1 MSVTNNTFDMS
12 VLSERFSFARLLINM
27 NKQIVIYTNNIFDG
41 HIYAK
46 CRVKN
51 AKLIH
56 YELLKYGQT
65 VQRITTE
72 QPFFCFE
79 VEGNAEYQIVATVEL
94 LTRSEQKL
102 SSRCL
107 NVPPLSISQ
116 VQRGQRKTMKGGHQL
131 YRNVTEYSL
140 DVLFE
145 PDGLE
150 RLLSAD
156 LSKLPLYSKLKETL
170 YFTQTFTSQITTRKA
185 FSRFRHLYR
194 MHHVITDNQ
203 QLITLASELETLD
216 YVIYCSVTPRK
227 LTPPTLPSTLN
238 ADSFLKSTIAPDE
251 PTPDFTPYQTYLEPG
266 KGMNVRKAWKE
277 SSGSGVQTHHID
289 AGYNEHEDL
298 NNINF
303 MRSGRDYSNESHG
316 TACLGCIAASD
327 NGFGVIGVAF
337 GSTCY
342 AHTDIDEVVAIA
354 LPGDTVSISIA
365 FLSDDYSDLPVIAN
379 KYWWDAIR
387 SLAEYGVVVVPGAG
401 NSGLDLGNTELMDDY
416 GDAGN
421 LLAGACSST
430 DGTRL
435 DFSNYNH
442 ITSLVNSF
450 GNYVTTTG
458 GDGYLQSE
466 EGTNYRDY
474 TRIFGGTSSASPLSS
489 SALALI
495 QSYAIDNYGFFID
508 PWDVRRLIYTIG
520 YKEALGEGIGV
531 RPDVYHALRYVDILM
546 QGGVTLLPPI
556 VDNLQN
562 DEIVLSA
569 LTEYAL
575 QVIARVIQLQ
585 ENMVVT
591 LYWLPSN
598 SSGVIGPTFT
608 IEHIADAADVS
619 NGQVVFNIPVD
630 EQVTPYL
637 GGSVAVYYHVDNQFS
652 EFVSLNI
659 TRQAA
664 DNRPGYCSPTLIQE
678 AEGGEFSVIE
688 NGLVHY
694 DADLVAVTV
703 IPCSRGILDSIT
715 LIWRCYNIDD
725 ELVDIYTQTV
735 SGTRGEKNFLI
746 PSDTY
751 VVPYQGCKV
760 EATFTYLLYDG
771 SEHAGPTTAALV
783 SSPEPVRIT
792 IDNAYGTIIYL
803 SEQGESMTARL
814 KLPSNGIV
822 GVEGD
827 VVILTAQGYSYS
839 GFVTT
844 LPNVTFAISSDDMLN
859 GELIIELST
868 DVYMTPFN
876 NGAIT
881 LTYTIERTGFQL
893 LQGPLAAYAIDPPV
907 VIGAW
912 FLTPVVCQAN
922 GDTISLE
929 TNTDGANAN
938 LDVLAIITHPYPE
951 LLTDWVEL
959 VVKIQ
964 NSDGEYIDIPDSI
977 SGLTNGAMSSV
988 YIDSDIMQ
996 AGVVSFSLPPIV
1008 YDLLCQ
1014 NPQST
1019 LSLTF
1024 FHFTGLA
1031 NNTAIISESVYQTS
1045 QPVSD
1050 EEVYI
1055 TGARRH
1061 GRSYLNQSGLQ
1072 SRQLGSGESVSV
1084 SWRYE
1089 GDILSSNGDRFEDLS
1104 PEKILIV
1111 TAGEQT
1117 IRLNAVNLT
1126 LSGAGSTL
1134 LSDDGQVMEQLGA
1147 ESAVLSNATVRYWGN
1162 GEFGG
1167 SGDADDHVRGITD
1180 AQSVYS
1186 NNHDTFNMATL
1197 RQSGQ
1202 AVLWGDK
1209 HDTTLSYDDIL
1220 SISATEKAFAL
1231 TTRTGN
1237 LIVYGDAAYGG
1248 DSADVEGISNVE
1260 RVYANDMA
1268 FAALCTDG
1276 HVIAWGDNRFGGDAS
1291 SVAGITDIRTL
1302 AATQYA
1308 FAALRQDGS
1317 IVAWGDERYGG
1328 EVPSGVADITALV
1341 GSHKS
1346 FVGLRSDG
1354 RVVAWG
1360 SSAFG
1365 AYIPY
1370 SISSRNDIVSIA
1382 GCGVGFAAITGAGN
1396 VLTWGDR
1403 SIVVTEEVQSHNDIV
1418 SVVGN
1423 SQAFVA
1429 LCCNGAVVT
1438 WGSDERGGVAPE
1450 EVRRLRDVVA
1460 VYAGRDNFTALTKEG
1475 NVYTWGGDT
1484 TVSLLQPVN
1493 LNSSVSYLN

>member
-1 MSVTNNTFDMS
+1 
-12 VLSERFSFARLLINM
+12 M
-27 NKQIVIYTNNIFDG
+27 NKQIVIYINNIFDG

-56 YELLKYGQT
+56 YELLKDGQT

-72 QPFFCFE
+72 RSFVCFE
-79 VEGNAEYQIVATVEL
+79 VEGNAEYQIVATVEFL
-94 LTRSEQKL
+94 ARSEQKL

-107 NVPPLSISQ
+107 NVPPLPISQ
-116 VQRGQRKTMKGGHQL
+116 IQRGQRKTMKGGHQL

-140 DVLFE
+140 DILFE

-156 LSKLPLYSKLKETL
+156 LSKLPLYAKLKETL
-170 YFTQTFTSQITTRKA
+170 SFTQTFTSQITTRKA

-194 MHHVITDNQ
+194 MQHVITDNQ

-227 LTPPTLPSTLN
+227 LTPPTLPLTLN
-238 ADSFLKSTIAPDE
+238 ADSLSKNTIDPDE
-251 PTPDFTPYQTYLEPG
+251 PTPDFTSYQTYLEPG
-266 KGMNVRKAWKE
+266 KGMNVREAWKE
-277 SSGSGVQTHHID
+277 SSGSWVQTHHID
-289 AGYNEHEDL
+289 AGYYEHEDL
-298 NNINF
+298 SSIHF
-303 MRSGRDYSNESHG
+303 IGTGSDYSDKTHG

-327 NGFGVIGVAF
+327 NGFGVVGVAF
-337 GSTCY
+337 GSDCY
-342 AHTDIDEVVAIA
+342 AYTGIDEVVTIA

-365 FLSDDYSDLPVIAN
+365 FQSDDYLDLPVIAN
-379 KYWWDAIR
+379 KYWWDIIR
-387 SLAEYGVVVVPGAG
+387 SLAEYGVVVAPAAG
-401 NSGLDLGNTELMDDY
+401 NSDIDLGNTDLMDDY

-421 LLAGACSST
+421 LLAGACSSKY
-430 DGTRL
+430 GTRL

-442 ITSLVNSF
+442 ITSLVNSLG
-450 GNYVTTTG
+450 GNVTTTG
-458 GDGYLQSE
+458 GDGNLQSE
-466 EGTNYRDY
+466 DGTNYRDY
-474 TRIFGGTSSASPLSS
+474 TSRFGGTSSASPLSS

-495 QSYAIDNYGFFID
+495 QSYTIDTYGVFID
-508 PWDVRRLIYTIG
+508 PWDMRRLLYTTG

-546 QGGVTLLPPI
+546 QGGVTLTPPI

-575 QVIARVIQLQ
+575 QVIARVIPLQ

-598 SSGVIGPTFT
+598 SSGVTGPTFT

-619 NGQVVFNIPVD
+619 NGQVVFNIPID

-637 GGSVAVYYHVDNQFS
+637 GGSAVVYYHVDNQFS
-652 EFVSLNI
+652 EFVSINI

-664 DNRPGYCSPTLIQE
+664 DSLPGYHSPTIIQE
-678 AEGGEFSVIE
+678 QKGGEFGVIE
-688 NGLVHY
+688 NGVVHY

-703 IPCSRGILDSIT
+703 IPYLQGGVLASKT

-725 ELVDIYTQTV
+725 ELVDIYTYTV
-735 SGTRGEKNFLI
+735 SGTGEASNILI
-746 PSDTY
+746 PSETY

-771 SEHAGPTTAALV
+771 SEYIGPTTAARV

-792 IDNAYGTIIYL
+792 MDNAHATIIDL

-814 KLPSNGIV
+814 KLPGNGIV

-827 VVILTAQGYSYS
+827 VATLTVQGYSYS

-844 LPNVTFAISSDDMLN
+844 LPNVTFAISSDDVLN
-859 GELIIELST
+859 GELIIELLT
-868 DVYMTPFN
+868 DIYMTPFN

-881 LTYTIERTGFQL
+881 LTYTLERAGSLL
-893 LQGPLAAYAIDPPV
+893 LQGPLAAYAIDPPAADN
-907 VIGAW
+907 AW
-912 FLTPVVCQAN
+912 FLAPVVYQAN
-922 GDTISLE
+922 GDTISLK
-929 TNTDGANAN
+929 TNTDGANAS
-938 LDVLAIITHPYPE
+938 LDVLAVITLPYPE
-951 LLTDWVEL
+951 LLTDWVQL
-959 VVKIQ
+959 VVKILD
-964 NSDGEYIDIPDSI
+964 SDGEFIDISDSI
-977 SGLTNGAMSSV
+977 SGLVNGKTSSV
-988 YIDSDIMQ
+988 YIDSEIMQ
-996 AGVVSFSLPPIV
+996 AGFVSFSLPPIV

-1024 FHFTGLA
+1024 FHYTGA
-1031 NNTAIISESVYQTS
+1031 VNGIAISSESAYQTS
-1045 QPVSD
+1045 QPVND
-1050 EEVYI
+1050 EVVYI

-1072 SRQLGSGESVSV
+1072 SRQLDSGESVSV
-1084 SWRYE
+1084 RWRYD

-1126 LSGAGSTL
+1126 LSGAGSAL
-1134 LSDDGQVMEQLGA
+1134 LSDDGQAMEQFGA
-1147 ESAVLSNATVRYWGN
+1147 ESAVLSDGTVGYWGN

-1186 NNHDTFNMATL
+1186 NNHAIFNMATL
-1197 RQSGQ
+1197 CQSGQ

-1231 TTRTGN
+1231 TTGAGN
-1237 LIVYGDAAYGG
+1237 LMVYGDAAYGG
-1248 DSADVEGISNVE
+1248 DSADVEGINDVE

-1302 AATQYA
+1302 VATQYA

-1317 IVAWGDERYGG
+1317 IVAWGDDRYGG
-1328 EVPSGVADITALV
+1328 EVPSGIADITALA

-1360 SSAFG
+1360 SGAFG
-1365 AYIPY
+1365 AYIPD
-1370 SISSRNDIVSIA
+1370 SMSSRNDIVSIA
-1382 GCGVGFAAITGAGN
+1382 GCGVGFAAITDAGN
-1396 VLTWGDR
+1396 VLAWGDR

-1423 SQAFVA
+1423 SQAFAA
-1429 LCCNGAVVT
+1429 LCRNGAVVT

-1475 NVYTWGGDT
+1475 NVYTWGGDP

-1493 LNSSVSYLN
+1493 LNGSVSYLNE